1 MIHRLSDPLGETI
14 QKRAGKA
21 RHSRSR
27 SAKSKG
33 DDLAFARDAG
43 PWLRVRRAVRLP
55 VHGRPAFM
63 RGDDSWRR
71 ASGLSSRKQPG
82 ITGSGRKQIKAV
94 VAYGA
99 HRRVADRGRPRGMS
113 PRPERGDREAGGCSA
128 TSEDADALDPTWPM
142 EANREKAASRRRYST
157 VLLPTLAES
166 TAEEGEG
173 GTRLN
178 GSPPQPRTAIRGP
191 GVAERVRRLEAVIG
205 SRGRESRRDG
215 KVWPRRYISPRLP
228 RPAICTVTGR
238 GRQDSIM
245 RLRTVWSM
253 DSAAFGFCCRLCS
266 TRWRSL

>member
-1 MIHRLSDPLGETI
+1 MARTGEWQIGVDPEGCHQGQNEETE
-14 QKRAGKA
+14 
-21 RHSRSR
+21 
-27 SAKSKG
+27 
-33 DDLAFARDAG
+33 
-43 PWLRVRRAVRLP
+43 
-55 VHGRPAFM
+55 RPATVPQRARM
-63 RGDDSWRR
+63 QMHWTRLGQWRR
-71 ASGLSSRKQPG
+71 
-82 ITGSGRKQIKAV
+82 TG
-94 VAYGA
+94 
-99 HRRVADRGRPRGMS
+99 RRRPRGDG
-113 PRPERGDREAGGCSA
+113 R
-128 TSEDADALDPTWPM
+128 
-142 EANREKAASRRRYST
+142 
-157 VLLPTLAES
+157 VLLPLRTLAES